1 MPVKGYSSGN
11 LFLGKNS
18 AGSVSSSHSYPFRDN
33 NNNNNN
39 NNNAGRINLLL
50 LKTLKIPSQVIHM
63 AMIFSAR

>member
-18 AGSVSSSHSYPFRDN
+18 AGSVSSSNSYPFRD
-33 NNNNNN
+33 NNNNN

>member
-18 AGSVSSSHSYPFRDN
+18 AGSVSSSHSYPFRL
-33 NNNNNN
+33 
-39 NNNAGRINLLL
+39 AGRIDLLL

-63 AMIFSAR
+63 AMIFRAR